1 MYNEFYGL
9 KRNPFNMTPDP
20 SLLFLT
26 RQHREALAGLSFAI
40 LEKKGFVVLTGDA
53 GTGKT
58 TLLTK
63 MLKSIPPGQAQ
74 FSLILNPKL
83 TASEFLEMVL
93 LDFGISSIP
102 RSKPQRLACLQT
114 FLLEGEAAGKSTV
127 LIVDEAHQ
135 LNAELLEEIRLLGNF
150 ENPDQKLLQVVLVGQ
165 SELDEVLDREDL
177 RQFKQRIALRLSI
190 DALSKG
196 EIDQYIRYRW
206 SKAGATLAAPF
217 SEEAILAIGKW
228 SRGIPR
234 VINAICDNALMLAF
248 GEGSNGVDVQQVTM
262 VAKDL
267 RLTEPTRER
276 VPSPAPAPPPVAIP
290 SPAQGPIPIHPISM
304 HTLERYGSDVKQP
317 SLLKRWAGRLG
328 LVSA

>member
-1 MYNEFYGL
+1 MYNEFFGL

-63 MLKSIPPGQAQ
+63 MLKSIPSGQAQ

-83 TASEFLEMVL
+83 TPSEFLEMVL

-135 LNAELLEEIRLLGNF
+135 LSAELLEEIRLLGNF

-196 EIDQYIRYRW
+196 EIEQYIRYRW

-228 SRGIPR
+228 SRGFR
-234 VINAICDNALMLAF
+234 ELSTRFAI
-248 GEGSNGVDVQQVTM
+248 
-262 VAKDL
+262 
-267 RLTEPTRER
+267 TR
-276 VPSPAPAPPPVAIP
+276 
-290 SPAQGPIPIHPISM
+290 
-304 HTLERYGSDVKQP
+304 
-317 SLLKRWAGRLG
+317 
-328 LVSA
+328 